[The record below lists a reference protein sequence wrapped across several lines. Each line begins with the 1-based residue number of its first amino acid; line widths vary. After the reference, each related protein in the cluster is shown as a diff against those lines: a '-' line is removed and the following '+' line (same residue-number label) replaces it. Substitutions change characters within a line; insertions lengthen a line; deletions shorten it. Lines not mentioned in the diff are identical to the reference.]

1 MASQK
6 KSREPSRKKVIV
18 LLAAIGLPLFAIL
31 FSLSSFELRF
41 INPRTN
47 QQTVSL
53 VALTLLVS
61 LLFGALTFVL
71 MRNLI
76 KLFAERRLGVLGS
89 KFRTRLVV
97 GSVTERLI
105 NHLPTSLLVVPAG
118 AEAVGPEARDFNA
131 VTQEE
136 T

>member
-6 KSREPSRKKVIV
+6 EYREPSRKKVIV

-47 QQTVSL
+47 PQTVSL

-97 GSVTERLI
+97 GS
-105 NHLPTSLLVVPAG
+105 LLLLQP
-118 AEAVGPEARDFNA
+118 
-131 VTQEE
+131 
-136 T
+136 

>member
-1 MASQK
+1 MAERK
-6 KSREPSRKKVIV
+6 KSREPSRKKVIL
-18 LLAAIGLPLFAIL
+18 LLAAAGLPLFGIL

-71 MRNLI
+71 FRVEDFVVDALARQQ
-76 KLFAERRLGVLGS
+76 LVQAFGFFDGRGADEHWPALLG
-89 KFRTRLVV
+89 
-97 GSVTERLI
+97 
-105 NHLPTSLLVVPAG
+105 
-118 AEAVGPEARDFNA
+118 
-131 VTQEE
+131 
-136 T
+136 